1 MKNEM
6 SRWPQKSQPA
16 LSLQRLFT
24 KNQHPWISAGI
35 RQVKHLARS
44 VVGTSTNSSQPYST
58 PEELSLYGV
67 SENNEMN
74 HDRQRSETSP
84 SKREQFLEL
93 LNGLTHTT
101 LLSNDWHATFH
112 ALACDI
118 RGLIGAD
125 DCYILGWDEERQWS
139 IPITTTAKLDFSFSE
154 STFGRDEL
162 DLVMSVLREQRVLA
176 IEDALNSSYIGVKIA
191 AQFPSRSGIAVPLI
205 AGDHRL
211 GAVIVGYSTLRQ
223 FTPEEIER
231 AKQAGNQIALALWTF
246 QQSLELQQRLKESS
260 ALAKIE
266 QSLSETERVGTGEIL
281 QLIVD
286 SARELMPHAQKSVL
300 HLLEGDEQILVARAV
315 SGFNKSERELKSM
328 RMRLGEGIAGQAML
342 EGVTINVKDVETD
355 PLFLQS
361 ESPTMFQS
369 LIVAP
374 VQSRGR
380 PIGTISVQSTVKNA
394 FSSRD
399 ADLLNALAVQS
410 AIAIENTRLFET
422 TQQRLKEVNI
432 LYQISRSLA
441 ASLNADQLIRDMIGL
456 LQQSFNYYHVQIY
469 LVDPET
475 RSLVVQHG
483 SGYIGNE
490 LVKKGHQISAG
501 EGIVGHVAQTGEPFM
516 SNNVDEV
523 IFYKRYPLLPQI
535 QSELAVP
542 IRVDEQVIGVLDIE
556 QTINHNPFTS
566 NDLYLVT
573 AIAEHLAVVL
583 QKANLYST
591 LQTSLQE
598 EKNVRSQLLQSER
611 LALIGRLLASVS
623 HELNNP
629 LQTIQYGL
637 FVLRDEVDLSSQ
649 TRRDLEIMIGEAER
663 MAALIERL
671 RSTYRPVHPQEFQTI
686 ALNDLIEDVHAL
698 ICAHLR
704 QNDIAFEF
712 IPEPNL
718 PNVLG
723 LPDQIRQVM
732 LNLFLNAIEAMKPG
746 GCLTVETYFEPQQQ
760 NVLLVVK
767 DTGPGIDP
775 EIMTRIFDAFI
786 TSKETGTGLGLT
798 ITRDIIQQHHGSIE
812 AENDPQ
818 GESGAIFKIWLP
830 MEERLQI

>member
-1 MKNEM
+1 MIVLEINKM
-6 SRWPQKSQPA
+6 
-16 LSLQRLFT
+16 
-24 KNQHPWISAGI
+24 
-35 RQVKHLARS
+35 
-44 VVGTSTNSSQPYST
+44 
-58 PEELSLYGV
+58 
-67 SENNEMN
+67 
-74 HDRQRSETSP
+74 DRNKQIGETSP
-84 SKREQFLEL
+84 SERERFLEL
-93 LNGLTHTT
+93 LNGLTRTI
-101 LLSNDWHATFH
+101 LLSKDWNATLH
-112 ALACDI
+112 ALAYDI
-118 RGLIGAD
+118 RELIGAD
-125 DCYILGWDEERQWS
+125 DCYILSWDEERQWS

-162 DLVMSVLREQRVLA
+162 DLVFSVLKEQRVLA
-176 IEDALNSSYIGVKIA
+176 IEDALNSPYIDVKIA

-205 AGDHRL
+205 AGDHGL
-211 GAVIVGYSTLRQ
+211 GAVIVGYNIPRQ

-231 AKQAGNQIALALWTF
+231 AKQAGNQIALMLWTF
-246 QQSLELQQRLKESS
+246 QQSLEIQRRLKESN
-260 ALAKIE
+260 ALARIE
-266 QSLSETERVGTGEIL
+266 RALSETERIGTGEVL

-286 SARELMPHAQKSVL
+286 SARELMPHAQKSVI

-315 SGFNKSERELKSM
+315 SGFNKSERELNSM
-328 RMRLGEGIAGQAML
+328 RMRLGVGIAGQVMH
-342 EGVTINVKDVETD
+342 EGVTVNVKDIETD
-355 PLFLQS
+355 PRFLLS
-361 ESPTMFQS
+361 ESPPTFQS

-374 VQSRGR
+374 VQSGGQ
-380 PIGTISVQSTVKNA
+380 PIGTISVQSAVKHA

-441 ASLNADQLIRDMIGL
+441 ASLDFDQLIRDMIIL
-456 LQQSFNYYHVQIY
+456 LQQSFGYYHVQIY

-475 RSLVVQHG
+475 RNLVVRHG
-483 SGYIGNE
+483 SGYTGNE
-490 LVKKGHQISAG
+490 LVKKGHQIPAG

-516 SNNVDEV
+516 TNNVDEV
-523 IFYKRYPLLPQI
+523 LFYKRNPLVSQI

-542 IRVDEQVIGVLDIE
+542 IKVDEQVMGVLEIE
-556 QTINHNPFTS
+556 QTADHSPFTS
-566 NDLYLVT
+566 NDLHLVT

-583 QKANLYST
+583 QKASLYST
-591 LQTSLQE
+591 LQASLQE

-671 RSTYRPVHPQEFQTI
+671 RSTYRPVHPQEFQSI

-698 ICAHLR
+698 ISTHLR
-704 QNDIAFEF
+704 HNEIAFEF
-712 IPEPNL
+712 FPEPNL

-732 LNLFLNAIEAMKPG
+732 LNLFLNSIEAMKPG
-746 GCLTVETYFEPQQQ
+746 GCLTVETYVRPQQKE
-760 NVLLVVK
+760 VLLVVK

-775 EIMTRIFDAFI
+775 EIMSRIFDAFI

-798 ITRDIIQQHHGSIE
+798 ITRDIIQQHHGRIE

-818 GESGAIFKIWLP
+818 GEAGAIFKIWLP
-830 MEERLQI
+830 MEERVQS

>member
-1 MKNEM
+1 MVM
-6 SRWPQKSQPA
+6 
-16 LSLQRLFT
+16 
-24 KNQHPWISAGI
+24 
-35 RQVKHLARS
+35 
-44 VVGTSTNSSQPYST
+44 
-58 PEELSLYGV
+58 

-74 HDRQRSETSP
+74 HYKERAETSP
-84 SKREQFLEL
+84 SERERFLEL
-93 LNGLTHTT
+93 LNSLTRTI
-101 LLSNDWHATFH
+101 LLSKEWNATLH
-112 ALACDI
+112 TLAYDI
-118 RGLIGAD
+118 RELIGAD
-125 DCYILGWDEERQWS
+125 DCYILGWDEERQWP
-139 IPITTTAKLDFSFSE
+139 IPIATTAKLDFPFSE
-154 STFGRDEL
+154 NTLGRDTL
-162 DLVMSVLREQRVLA
+162 NITTSVLREERVLVV
-176 IEDALNSSYIGVKIA
+176 EDTRNSPFMDIRIA
-191 AQFPSRSGIAVPLI
+191 SQYPSLSGIAVPLI
-205 AGDHRL
+205 VGGYKL
-211 GAVIVGYSTLRQ
+211 GTVIVGYNIVRQ
-223 FTPEEIER
+223 FPDVELER
-231 AKQAGNQIALALWTF
+231 VEQAGNQIALALWTF
-246 QQSLELQQRLKESS
+246 QQSLEIQQRLKESN

-266 QSLSETERVGTGEIL
+266 QALSETERIGTGEIL

-286 SARELMPHAQKSVL
+286 SARELMPHAQKSVI

-315 SGFNKSERELKSM
+315 SGFNTQDKEFNSM
-328 RMRLGEGIAGQAML
+328 RMQVGDGIAGQVMR
-342 EGVTINVKDVETD
+342 EGITVNVKDVEVD
-355 PLFLQS
+355 PHFLLS
-361 ESPTMFQS
+361 ESPPTFQS

-374 VQSRGR
+374 VHSGGR
-380 PIGTISVQSTVKNA
+380 PIGTISVQSALKNA
-394 FSSRD
+394 FSSKD

-422 TQQRLKEVNI
+422 TQQRLKEVDI
-432 LYQISRSLA
+432 LYQISRGLA
-441 ASLNADQLIRDMIGL
+441 ASLDADQLIRDMIVL
-456 LQQSFNYYHVQIY
+456 LQQSFGYYHVQIY

-475 RSLVVQHG
+475 RNLVVRHG

-490 LVKKGHQISAG
+490 LVKKGHQIHAG

-523 IFYKRYPLLPQI
+523 LFYKHYPLLPQI

-542 IRVDEQVIGVLDIE
+542 ISVDEQVMGVLDVE
-556 QTINHNPFTS
+556 QTTNHNPFTS

-591 LQTSLQE
+591 LQASLQE

-663 MAALIERL
+663 MSALIERL
-671 RSTYRPVHPQEFQTI
+671 RSAYRPVHPQEFQPI
-686 ALNDLIEDVHAL
+686 AINDLIEDVHAL
-698 ICAHLR
+698 ISTHLR
-704 QNDIAFEF
+704 HNEIAFEF
-712 IPEPNL
+712 LPEPNL

-746 GCLTVETYFEPQQQ
+746 GCLMVETRFLPQQKKV
-760 NVLLVVK
+760 VLIVK

-775 EIMTRIFDAFI
+775 EILPRIFDAFI

-798 ITRDIIQQHHGSIE
+798 ITRDIIQQHHGRIE
-812 AENDPQ
+812 AENDPH
-818 GESGAIFKIWLP
+818 GEAGAIFKIWLP
-830 MEERLQI
+830 MEERVQS

>member
-1 MKNEM
+1 M
-6 SRWPQKSQPA
+6 
-16 LSLQRLFT
+16 
-24 KNQHPWISAGI
+24 
-35 RQVKHLARS
+35 
-44 VVGTSTNSSQPYST
+44 
-58 PEELSLYGV
+58 

-74 HDRQRSETSP
+74 HYKERAETSP
-84 SKREQFLEL
+84 SERERFLEL
-93 LNGLTHTT
+93 LNSLTRTI
-101 LLSNDWHATFH
+101 LLSKEWNATLH
-112 ALACDI
+112 TLAYDI
-118 RGLIGAD
+118 RELIGAD
-125 DCYILGWDEERQWS
+125 DCYILGWDEERKWP
-139 IPITTTAKLDFSFSE
+139 IPIATTAKLDFPFSE
-154 STFGRDEL
+154 NTLGRDTL
-162 DLVMSVLREQRVLA
+162 NITTSVLREERVLVV
-176 IEDALNSSYIGVKIA
+176 EDTRNSPFMDIRIA
-191 AQFPSRSGIAVPLI
+191 SQYPSLSGIAVPLI
-205 AGDHRL
+205 VGGYKL
-211 GAVIVGYSTLRQ
+211 GTVIVGYNIVRQ
-223 FTPEEIER
+223 FPDVELER
-231 AKQAGNQIALALWTF
+231 VEQAGNQIALALWTF
-246 QQSLELQQRLKESS
+246 QQSLEIQQRLKESN

-266 QSLSETERVGTGEIL
+266 QALSETERIGTGEIL

-286 SARELMPHAQKSVL
+286 SARELMPHAQKSVI

-315 SGFNKSERELKSM
+315 SGFNTLDKEFNSM
-328 RMRLGEGIAGQAML
+328 RMQVGDGIAGQVMR
-342 EGVTINVKDVETD
+342 EGITVNVKDVEVD
-355 PLFLQS
+355 PHFLLS
-361 ESPTMFQS
+361 ESPPTFQS

-374 VQSRGR
+374 VHSGGR
-380 PIGTISVQSTVKNA
+380 PIGTISVQSALKNA
-394 FSSRD
+394 FSSKD

-422 TQQRLKEVNI
+422 TQQRLKEVDI
-432 LYQISRSLA
+432 LYQISRGLA
-441 ASLNADQLIRDMIGL
+441 ASLDADQLIRDMIVL
-456 LQQSFNYYHVQIY
+456 LQQSFGYYHVQIY

-475 RSLVVQHG
+475 RNLVVRHG

-490 LVKKGHQISAG
+490 LVKKGHQIHAG

-523 IFYKRYPLLPQI
+523 LFYKHYPLLPQI

-542 IRVDEQVIGVLDIE
+542 ISVDEQVMGVLDVE
-556 QTINHNPFTS
+556 QTTNHNPFTS

-591 LQTSLQE
+591 LQASLQE

-663 MAALIERL
+663 MSALIERL
-671 RSTYRPVHPQEFQTI
+671 RSAYRPVHPQEFQPI
-686 ALNDLIEDVHAL
+686 AINDLIEDVHAL
-698 ICAHLR
+698 ISTHLR
-704 QNDIAFEF
+704 HNEIAFEF
-712 IPEPNL
+712 LPEPNL

-732 LNLFLNAIEAMKPG
+732 LNLFLNAIEAMKPS
-746 GCLTVETYFEPQQQ
+746 GCLMVETRFLPQQKKV
-760 NVLLVVK
+760 VLIVK

-775 EIMTRIFDAFI
+775 EILPRIFDAFI

-798 ITRDIIQQHHGSIE
+798 ITRDIIQQHHGRIE
-812 AENDPQ
+812 AENDPH
-818 GESGAIFKIWLP
+818 GEAGAIFKIWLP
-830 MEERLQI
+830 MEERVQS